1 MGKGKADP
9 PKGKVERDAGLG
21 ADDADLWRRAMRD
34 ATPIARKATAS
45 LPRPQPLGPR
55 APEPVPKQAPT
66 PAPVSRSHLPRA
78 TLVGPAELA
87 PGATKDIDAR
97 TAERLRRGELPID
110 ATLDLHGHTAV
121 EAHRT
126 LAGFIDRAWRARL
139 RCLLVITGKGRAP
152 EAEFG
157 SGAQVGVIKAGVP
170 RWLNEPGL
178 RGRILAIA
186 QARPQHGG
194 GGALYVLLKRQ
205 R

>member
-1 MGKGKADP
+1 
-9 PKGKVERDAGLG
+9 
-21 ADDADLWRRAMRD
+21 
-34 ATPIARKATAS
+34 
-45 LPRPQPLGPR
+45 
-55 APEPVPKQAPT
+55 VPA
-66 PAPVSRSHLPRA
+66 A
-78 TLVGPAELA
+78 LA
-87 PGATKDIDAR
+87 PGSTKDIDAR

-121 EAHRT
+121 EAHRA

-152 EAEFG
+152 EAALG
-157 SGAQVGVIKAGVP
+157 LGAQVGVIKAGVP

-178 RGRILAIA
+178 RARILALS